1 MRFQLTNIRR
11 KYPEI
16 RYQKVHDFSITGLEK
31 KRKLNMVQPIETAVI
46 RAQQN
51 FEVVGGLNLIQ
62 IEIEDN
68 RILNILKNIKALYI
82 K

>member
-1 MRFQLTNIRR
+1 
-11 KYPEI
+11 
-16 RYQKVHDFSITGLEK
+16 
-31 KRKLNMVQPIETAVI
+31 MVQPIETAVI